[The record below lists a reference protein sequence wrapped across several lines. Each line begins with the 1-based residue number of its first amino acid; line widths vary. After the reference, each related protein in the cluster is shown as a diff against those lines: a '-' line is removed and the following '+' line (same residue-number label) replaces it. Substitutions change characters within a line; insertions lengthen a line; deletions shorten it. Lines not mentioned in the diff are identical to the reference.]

1 MNEAFLLSERRA
13 PDQLAFA
20 HFPLDR
26 AAHRRTQADWLET
39 MFDVAGSGCFA
50 ICGDAILVKTAEE
63 MPDPLFRRSELPA
76 GARERVFLGLEGDV
90 ARFCTVFDSAEAE
103 RLAATPGL
111 GLLPLRQAAIER
123 VFPASRL
130 SELAT
135 GKALLHWH
143 ATHRFCAA
151 CGAPSALVE
160 AGWRRDCPSCKAQ
173 HFPRTDPVVI
183 MLAVRDGQCLLGR
196 QARFPPGNYSCLA
209 GFCEPGETIED
220 AVRRE
225 IFEEAG
231 IRTGRVRYLA
241 SQPWPFPASMM
252 IGCIAE
258 AISEDIVRDE
268 TELEDVRWF
277 SRGEAELLLTGSHP
291 GGLRSPASFAIAR
304 HILKAW
310 VVGGA
315 DF

>member
-1 MNEAFLLSERRA
+1 MSDAFLLSERRA
-13 PDQLAFA
+13 PDHLAFA

-26 AAHRRTQADWLET
+26 AAHRRDDGAWLDA
-39 MFDVAGSGCFA
+39 MFNAAGGGCFA
-50 ICGDAILVKTAEE
+50 ICGDMVLVKAGEA
-63 MPDPLFRRSELPA
+63 PDALFRAGELPE
-76 GARERVFLGLEGDV
+76 GARERVFLGLDGEA
-90 ARFCTVFDSAEAE
+90 ARFCTVYDPDRAESLSAMAG
-103 RLAATPGL
+103 LA
-111 GLLPLRQAAIER
+111 LLPLRQAAIER
-123 VFPASRL
+123 LMPSGRL
-130 SELAT
+130 SELAA

-151 CGAPSALVE
+151 CGAGSEPAQ
-160 AGWRRDCPSCKAQ
+160 AGWRRDCPACKAQ

-196 QARFPPGNYSCLA
+196 QARFPQGNYSCLA

-225 IFEEAG
+225 ILEEAG

-252 IGCIAE
+252 IGCLAE
-258 AISEDIVRDE
+258 ATSSVITRDE

-277 SRGEAELLLTGSHP
+277 SREEAQQLLSASHP
-291 GGLRSPASFAIAR
+291 QGLRSPASFAIAR

-310 VVGGA
+310 AVGGA
-315 DF
+315 EF